1 MQTVVKFKG
10 GYFKPESFKV
20 VYYAA
25 KTVLMPELN
34 FSRGWEVQSSCVIDP
49 ATGRFCAQDEAQ
61 GF

>member
-10 GYFKPESFKV
+10 GCYFKPQSLKV

-34 FSRGWEVQSSCVIDP
+34 FSRGWEVQSSCVIQE
-49 ATGRFCAQDEAQ
+49 GK
-61 GF
+61 

>member
-10 GYFKPESFKV
+10 GCYFKPQSFKV

-34 FSRGWEVQSSCVIDP
+34 FSRGWEVQSSCVIQE
-49 ATGRFCAQDEAQ
+49 GK
-61 GF
+61 